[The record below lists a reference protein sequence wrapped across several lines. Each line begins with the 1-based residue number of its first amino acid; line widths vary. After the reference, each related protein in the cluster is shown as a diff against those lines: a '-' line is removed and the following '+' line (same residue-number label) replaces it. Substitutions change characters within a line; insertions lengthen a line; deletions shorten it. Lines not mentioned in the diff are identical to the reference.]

1 VLSTILYDKFGNALE
16 IIDFIPKF
24 ESYER
29 PYNPYMFI
37 RKLIPK
43 HGRPR
48 VQIRLRPTFGYG
60 WGTPEKSRGSNHIR
74 YLLSNMSIRLTTNC
88 PISFVVDE
96 VLFEIEDPLYLC
108 LMPDESLKNSISEM
122 CETYLEKTLG
132 GWRNLVKT
140 LTTPFEWQEN
150 VIRAAISL
158 KMANFEETG
167 AIVAAMTTSIPSSPK
182 GGNYDYRYCWLR
194 DTYWIVHTLN
204 LIGATKTMEGFLQFL
219 NNVVVEFF
227 QDSYIL
233 PVQQV
238 FGISL
243 ERRMHEREVHRLP
256 GYHGIG
262 PVRIGSKDAELIQ
275 NDVYGSILLA
285 LSTSFYDKRLKT
297 EGDEILFR
305 KMEAVGEM
313 ARKVY
318 NQPDTGPQGIKTGV
332 HTFCSVMCWAGCD
345 RLAKIANKLN
355 LMESAAYWKTCS
367 ESMHLEITQKAWNED
382 LQSFISVWDSKEI
395 DAFLLMLPQLKFI
408 PASDKRFLST
418 LDRIEEKLVRNNQF
432 VCSNAGD
439 EVASNSATFQYIAV
453 LASVGRRV
461 EARKIFENMLSLLVH
476 GGMLSETV
484 DPNTREAWGN
494 FPQNTALAGLIT
506 CAMKLSKDWDNVF

>member
-1 VLSTILYDKFGNALE
+1 MRF
-16 IIDFIPKF
+16 FF
-24 ESYER
+24 E
-29 PYNPYMFI
+29 
-37 RKLIPK
+37 
-43 HGRPR
+43 
-48 VQIRLRPTFGYG
+48 
-60 WGTPEKSRGSNHIR
+60 
-74 YLLSNMSIRLTTNC
+74 
-88 PISFVVDE
+88 VDE
-96 VLFEIEDPLYLC
+96 QLYLC

-132 GWRNLVKT
+132 WWRNWVKT
-140 LTTPFEWQEN
+140 LTIPFEWQEN

-182 GGNYDYRYCWLR
+182 GGNYDFRYCWLR

-219 NNVVVEFF
+219 NNVVVEFL
-227 QDSYIL
+227 QDSSL
-233 PVQQV
+233 TPVQPV

-275 NDVYGSILLA
+275 NDVYGSIILA
-285 LSTSFYDKRLKT
+285 LSTSFYDKRLKI

-313 ARKVY
+313 ARKVF
-318 NQPDTGPQGIKTGV
+318 NQPDTGPQGTKAGV

-345 RLAKIANKLN
+345 RLAKIAEKLN
-355 LMESAAYWKTCS
+355 LKESALYWSTCAKG
-367 ESMHLEITQKAWNED
+367 MHDEIMQKAWNEQ
-382 LQSFISVWDSKEI
+382 LGSFISIWETNEV
-395 DAFLLMLPQLKFI
+395 DAFLLMLPQVKFI
-408 PASDKRFLST
+408 QPTDQKFLST
-418 LDRIEEKLVRNNQF
+418 LRLIEEKLVRNKTF
-432 VCSNAGD
+432 VCANSQD
-439 EVASNSATFQYIAV
+439 EVACNSATFQYIAV
-453 LASVGRRV
+453 LVSIGRRE
-461 EARKIFENMLSLLVH
+461 EARAIFEHMLSLLVH

-484 DPNTREAWGN
+484 DPQNREAWGN
-494 FPQNTALAGLIT
+494 YPQNNALAGLIT
-506 CAMKLSKDWDNVF
+506 CAMKLSKNWDTAF